1 MEMGR
6 VDLGRVVLVP
16 ISPELVLSGAVLVV
30 GHFLSRADCQA
41 SSGILSNCLVQF
53 HANWTINKKVIED

>member
-30 GHFLSRADCQA
+30 GRFFFFFFCYGQIVHHHLVSRKYFETTP
-41 SSGILSNCLVQF
+41 SN
-53 HANWTINKKVIED
+53 